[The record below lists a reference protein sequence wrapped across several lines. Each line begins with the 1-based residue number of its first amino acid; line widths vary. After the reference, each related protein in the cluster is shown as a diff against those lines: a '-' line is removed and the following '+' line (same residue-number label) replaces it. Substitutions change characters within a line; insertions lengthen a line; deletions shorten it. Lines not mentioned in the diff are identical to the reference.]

1 MLPAASRAPPER
13 CSLRSGA
20 MPLRIEDYALIGDT
34 QTAALVG
41 IDGSIDW
48 LCVPRFDSG
57 AVFASILG
65 TSDHGRWQIAPAG
78 GIQRVERQYHGDT
91 LVLETTFLT
100 DDGVVRVVDLM
111 PIRTKAVELVRI
123 VEGVSGR
130 VPMHMDL
137 RIRFDYGSIVPW
149 VHQDDGRL
157 HAIAG
162 PDALVLTTPVLLEGA
177 GVGPSTV
184 AEFVVEAGDRV
195 PFVMAW
201 HASHEPAPR
210 AGDAQ
215 RLRKDTVTWWNRWS
229 GAAKCHPETREHIMR
244 SLITLKALTYMPTGG
259 IVAAPTTSLP
269 EWIGSVRNWDY
280 RFCWLRDSVLTLGA
294 LMAGG
299 YKDEAFAWRDWLL
312 RAAAGDPA
320 DLQIMYGVQGER
332 RLTEFE
338 VDWLPGYMGS
348 APVRVGNAAHGQFQ
362 LDVYGETL
370 GSLHLMRTMFPPD
383 GDEETTD
390 SWPLEAALLEYLE
403 GAWHHPDDGIW
414 EVRGERQHFT
424 HSKVMAWL
432 AFSCAVASAER
443 FDLPAPVERWRQA
456 RDEIHTLVCAE
467 AYDADLGSF
476 TQAFGSKQL
485 DGALLQL
492 PIVGFLPPSDER
504 IRGTVAAIERDLLHN
519 GFVLRYR
526 SDQTDDGL
534 PAGEGVFLPCSFWLV
549 DNYVMQGRM
558 DDARALFD
566 RLSGLA
572 NDVGLYSEEY
582 DPASGR
588 MLGNIPQAFTHLA
601 AVRAAQ
607 MVTGAPRHTMH

>member
-1 MLPAASRAPPER
+1 VHHRVIAEYGRLVA
-13 CSLRSGA
+13 
-20 MPLRIEDYALIGDT
+20 LRIEDYALIGDT

-41 IDGSIDW
+41 NDGSIDW

-57 AVFASILG
+57 AVFAGLLG
-65 TSDHGRWQIAPAG
+65 TPDHGRWQLAPAG
-78 GIQRVERQYHGDT
+78 GIQRVERRYHGDT
-91 LVLETTFLT
+91 LVLETTFHT
-100 DDGVVRVVDLM
+100 DDGVVRLVDLM
-111 PIRTKAVELVRI
+111 PIRTRTVELVRI

-137 RIRFDYGSIVPW
+137 RIRFDYGSIIPW
-149 VHQDDGRL
+149 VRTVDGRL
-157 HAIAG
+157 RAVAG
-162 PDALVLTTPVLLEGA
+162 PDALVLTTPVRHQGA
-177 GVGPSTV
+177 GTTTV
-184 AEFVVEAGDRV
+184 AEFVVEAGDHA

-201 HASHEPAPR
+201 HPSHEPAPR
-210 AGDAQ
+210 AGDAL
-215 RLRKDTVTWWNRWS
+215 RLRKETVTWWNKWS
-229 GAAKCHPETREHIMR
+229 GAATCAPETRELIMR

-259 IVAAPTTSLP
+259 IVAAATTSLP

-280 RFCWLRDSVLTLGA
+280 RYCWLRDSVLTLGA

-320 DLQIMYGVQGER
+320 DLQVMYGVQGER

-338 VDWLPGYMGS
+338 VDWLPGYEGS
-348 APVRVGNAAHGQFQ
+348 APVRIGNAAHGQFQ

-370 GSLHLMRTMFPPD
+370 GSLHLMRMMFPPD
-383 GDEETTD
+383 GDPTVND
-390 SWPLEAALLEYLE
+390 SWPLETALLEYLE
-403 GAWHHPDDGIW
+403 SAWHHPDDGIW
-414 EVRGERQHFT
+414 EVRGGRQHFT

-432 AFSCAVASAER
+432 AFSCAVSSAEQ
-443 FDLPAPVERWRQA
+443 FDLPAPLDRWRQA
-456 RDEIHTLVCAE
+456 RDDLHALICTEGYDPEI
-467 AYDADLGSF
+467 GSF
-476 TQAFGSKQL
+476 TQAFGSRQL

-492 PIVGFLPPSDER
+492 PMVGFLPPTDER
-504 IRGTVAAIERDLLHN
+504 IRGTVAAIERELLHD

-549 DNYVMQGRM
+549 DNYVMQGRT
-558 DDARALFD
+558 DEAWALYR

-572 NDVGLYSEEY
+572 NDVGLFSEEY

-588 MLGNIPQAFTHLA
+588 MLGNLPQAFTHLA

-607 MVTGAPRHTMH
+607 LLTGSPGQTLH

>member
-1 MLPAASRAPPER
+1 MA
-13 CSLRSGA
+13 
-20 MPLRIEDYALIGDT
+20 LRIEDYALIGDT

-48 LCVPRFDSG
+48 LCAPRFDSG

-65 TSDHGRWQIAPAG
+65 TPDHGRWQITPAG
-78 GIQRVERQYHGDT
+78 GIQRVEREYHGDT
-91 LVLETTFLT
+91 LVLETTFHT
-100 DDGVVRVVDLM
+100 DDGVVRIVDLM

-137 RIRFDYGSIVPW
+137 RVRFDYGSIVPW
-149 VHQDDGRL
+149 VRQDDGRL
-157 HAIAG
+157 RAIAG

-177 GVGPSTV
+177 GPSTV
-184 AEFVVEAGDRV
+184 AEFVVEAGQRV
-195 PFVMAW
+195 PFVMVW
-201 HASHEPAPR
+201 HPSHEPAPR

-215 RLRKDTVTWWNRWS
+215 RLRKETITWWNRWS
-229 GAAKCHPETREHIMR
+229 GAATAPADTRDLIMR
-244 SLITLKALTYMPTGG
+244 SLITLKALTYAPTGG

-280 RFCWLRDSVLTLGA
+280 RYCWLRDSVLTLGA

-299 YKDEAFAWRDWLL
+299 YKEEAFAWRDWLL

-332 RLTEFE
+332 RLTEAE
-338 VDWLPGYMGS
+338 VDWLPGYEGS
-348 APVRVGNAAHGQFQ
+348 APVRIGNAAHGQFQ

-370 GSLHLMRTMFPPD
+370 GSLHLMRLMFPPD
-383 GDEETTD
+383 GDGQMND
-390 SWPLEAALLEYLE
+390 SWPLETALLEYLE

-414 EVRGERQHFT
+414 EVRGGRQHFT

-432 AFSCAVASAER
+432 AFSCAVSSAEQ
-443 FDLPAPVERWRQA
+443 FDLPAPLDRWRQA
-456 RDEIHTLVCAE
+456 RDEVHALVCNE
-467 AYDADLGSF
+467 GYDPDLGSF

-492 PIVGFLPPSDER
+492 PMVGFLPPSDER
-504 IRGTVAAIERDLLHN
+504 IRGTVAAIERELVRD

-549 DNYVMQGRM
+549 DNYVMQGRTEE
-558 DDARALFD
+558 AWALYR
-566 RLSGLA
+566 RLSALA
-572 NDVGLYSEEY
+572 NDVGLFSEEY

-588 MLGNIPQAFTHLA
+588 MLGNMPQAFTHLA

-607 MVTGAPRHTMH
+607 VLTAAPPQTMH

>member
-1 MLPAASRAPPER
+1 
-13 CSLRSGA
+13 
-20 MPLRIEDYALIGDT
+20 MPLRIEDYGLIGDT

-41 IDGSIDW
+41 SDGSIDW
-48 LCVPRFDSG
+48 MCVPRFDSG
-57 AVFASILG
+57 AVFAGLLG
-65 TSDHGRWQIAPAG
+65 TPDHGRWLLAPAG
-78 GIQRVERQYHGDT
+78 GVRRVERAYHGDT
-91 LVLETTFLT
+91 LVLETTFHT
-100 DDGVVRVVDLM
+100 DDGVVRISDFM
-111 PIRTKAVELVRI
+111 PIRTHQVELVRI

-149 VHQDDGRL
+149 VRKEDHRL
-157 HAIAG
+157 RAIAG
-162 PDALVLTTPVLLEGA
+162 PDALVLNTPVDLVGA
-177 GVGPSTV
+177 DQSTV
-184 AEFVVEAGDRV
+184 AEFVVEAGDAV

-201 HASHEPAPR
+201 HPSHEEPPR
-210 AGDAQ
+210 TGDGL
-215 RLRKDTVTWWNRWS
+215 RLRKDTITWWKRW
-229 GAAKCHPETREHIMR
+229 AAQATCAPETRDLIMR
-244 SLITLKALTYMPTGG
+244 SLITLKALTYAPTGG

-280 RFCWLRDSVLTLGA
+280 RYCWLRDSVLTLGA

-299 YKDEAFAWRDWLL
+299 YKEEAFAWRDWLL

-338 VDWLPGYMGS
+338 VDWLPGYEGS

-370 GSLHLMRTMFPPD
+370 GSLHLMRLMYPPEDDPTMN
-383 GDEETTD
+383 D
-390 SWPLEAALLEYLE
+390 SWPLETALLEYLE

-414 EVRGERQHFT
+414 EVRGGRQHFT

-443 FDLPAPVERWRQA
+443 FDLPAPVDRWRQA
-456 RDEIHTLVCAE
+456 RDDVHALVCAE
-467 AYDADLGSF
+467 GYDPDLGSF
-476 TQAFGSKQL
+476 TQAFGSRQL

-492 PIVGFLPPSDER
+492 PLVGFLPPTDER
-504 IRGTVAAIERDLLHN
+504 IRGTVAAIERELLHD

-549 DNYVMQGRM
+549 DNYVVQGRT
-558 DDARALFD
+558 DEAWALYR
-566 RLSGLA
+566 RLASLA
-572 NDVGLYSEEY
+572 NDVGLFSEEY

-588 MLGNIPQAFTHLA
+588 ALGNMPQAFTHLA
-601 AVRAAQ
+601 GVRAAQ
-607 MVTGAPRHTMH
+607 TLTGAPPRTMH